1 MKNLFIWVDDAK
13 WDEIRGDLLRLHECA
28 GYFAGEEGDPIQR
41 LFETLVP
48 DGMPARFFAAN
59 TTMHRDRVRLML
71 RPVLGERQW
80 PFPVGR
86 SLCVRASWNRN
97 DPNPNFRI
105 ERVSEVS
112 DAACRSFEREIE
124 VFTFQDDPNRRLR
137 RIENVL
143 TPEFIASLP
152 PISQQTERRLENW
165 TDYLEWKRKLVRETA
180 RGLRYIDWKIK
191 GKSLIFTVAG
201 QDRESLQ
208 LQWDGLRRE
217 DVSAFDLSISEDTWA
232 LNLNDKS
239 RRPKSLRL
247 GEVRPLRGIRPAAR
261 PAGCPWP
268 NLMVAEL
275 EVDFSD
281 EAISSARQAE
291 DKDEFLQAL
300 VEDWPTDGFVA
311 VPVSGDLAL
320 IARHERTLR
329 DLREQGG
336 YAPYL
341 SAYLFDITQ
350 ANLPAC
356 ISPVETWLRTDL
368 NEGQRDAVAK
378 ILAAPDLC
386 LIQGPPGTG
395 KTTVIAEAT
404 YQLVQAG
411 RRVLLASQAHTAV
424 DNVLERLGKVPEI
437 RCIRLGNSEK
447 LSKAGQE
454 FAQDRVLERY
464 YGAIADKCDAQWLA
478 RWTRDDTD
486 EKSLTDWLERADPA
500 RADCERDVTALQ
512 DAERQRE
519 ALARQIH
526 TEEERL
532 REQRAE
538 NERRE
543 RIRVGIVALYTLLD
557 GGVPNATVEILLPQ
571 ATEVVV
577 AVAPLR
583 AAGLKGA
590 LSLADWEAAPDAQ
603 PALFANLLKWWREL
617 AERRRMLAR
626 DAERLRGAGTGP
638 LRDPAVTAQITDL
651 EREITLVQ
659 DQMESDDSL
668 VVQWRQLRKRQKSLE
683 QSSGGLD
690 QRAYEDLLVD
700 ATPILG
706 ASSARDA
713 LLRVESLIAAI
724 DECARPVGAAV
735 EELRNRARAAEAEAC
750 PRSVDET
757 TLGQLLANRETT
769 DREIATLQKRC
780 AARRGV
786 LDQLHGEFNGSPVA
800 KQTPARSFDDAMRQA
815 TELLESI
822 RTRSSNARNARTAW
836 EGLLGDWVRELRNP
850 ATRKADQSHF
860 VEKYIRQCNVVAITC
875 NEKSQTL
882 EECAQ
887 THFDVVIVDE
897 VSKATPTELLM
908 PLMRA
913 RTAVLVGDHR
923 QLPPLFK
930 ENNEA
935 FSWDE
940 VTPEDESAARTA
952 LTKDNLRRFE
962 KMVTAS
968 LFKEHFER
976 ASDQIRSRL
985 EIQYRMHPQ
994 IMGAVNHFYD
1004 GRLVCGLA
1012 DPDNSRD
1019 HNLEIRAHDGAPLIT
1034 RKHHIAWFDTSR
1046 DPTGMSAT
1054 EDLDESGR
1062 PLRSNRLEARLI
1074 AEALVRLDE
1083 ASVSA
1088 GWSHRRRREVGVV
1101 SFYAR
1106 QLRLIREEIHARMP
1120 DGPKALDIDV
1130 NTVIR
1135 YQGKEKPIVLVS
1147 LVRNTRG
1154 RVSSRSNIA
1163 QYQFI
1168 NVAFSRAQ
1176 ELLVVFGAC
1185 DLFRPYEVE
1194 LPNMDS
1200 AGARKRAVYKDI
1212 LDELARN
1219 GRLFPCERLLSPSA
1233 YRQMARPEAPA
1244 QPRRP
1249 ADPRSSERRGGRR

>member
-1 MKNLFIWVDDAK
+1 MKNLFIWVDEDSREK
-13 WDEIRGDLLRLHECA
+13 VHDDLLRLHKSA
-28 GYFAGEEGDPIQR
+28 SYFAGVEGDPIER
-41 LFETLVP
+41 LLDTVVS

-59 TTMHRDRVRLML
+59 TTMQGDWVRLML
-71 RPVLGERQW
+71 RPVLGERPW
-80 PFPVGR
+80 PFPAGR
-86 SLCVRASWNRN
+86 SLCLRASWKRN
-97 DPNPNFRI
+97 YPNPEFRI
-105 ERVSEVS
+105 ERVSEIS
-112 DAACRSFEREIE
+112 DAACRPFEREIE
-124 VFTFQDDPNRRLR
+124 VFTYRADPHRRLPR
-137 RIENVL
+137 NDNVL
-143 TPEFIASLP
+143 TQEFIASLP

-180 RGLRYIDWKIK
+180 RGLRYIEWKTK
-191 GKSLIFTVAG
+191 GKSLLFTVAG
-201 QDRESLQ
+201 QDQKSLQ
-208 LQWDGLRRE
+208 LQSEALRRE
-217 DVSAFDLSISEDTWA
+217 DVSAFELSISAHEWN
-232 LNLNDKS
+232 LNLNEKQG
-239 RRPKSLRL
+239 RPKSLRL
-247 GEVRPLRGIRPAAR
+247 GEARSLREIRSVKNLAR
-261 PAGCPWP
+261 CPWP
-268 NLMVAEL
+268 NPMLAVL
-275 EVDFSD
+275 EVEFSD
-281 EAISSARQAE
+281 EAISQARQAE
-291 DKDEFLQAL
+291 DQTEFLQSL
-300 VEDWPTDGFVA
+300 VEDLPTDGFVA

-320 IARHERTLR
+320 IARHDRTLR
-329 DLREQGG
+329 ELQEQGG

-350 ANLPAC
+350 ANLPAS
-356 ISPVETWLRTDL
+356 IPPVETWLRTDL
-368 NEGQRDAVAK
+368 NESQRDAVAK

-404 YQLVQAG
+404 YQLVHAG

-437 RCIRLGNSEK
+437 RCIRLGNREK
-447 LSKAGQE
+447 LSKVGQE

-464 YGAIADKCDAQWLA
+464 YGAIADKCEAQWLTP
-478 RWTRDDTD
+478 WKTDDAD
-486 EKSLTDWLERADPA
+486 EKSLTDWLARADPA
-500 RADCERDVTALQ
+500 RADHDRDIKALRDTEEQ
-512 DAERQRE
+512 LES
-519 ALARQIH
+519 LLRQIR

-532 REQRAE
+532 GKQRAE

-543 RIRVGIVALYTLLD
+543 QIRAGIAALYTLLD
-557 GGVPNATVEILLPQ
+557 GSVPNATVEILLPQ
-571 ATEVVV
+571 ATDVVV
-577 AVAPLR
+577 AAAPLR
-583 AAGLKGA
+583 TVGLKGA
-590 LSLADWEAAPDAQ
+590 LSLPDWEAAPDAQ
-603 PALFANLLKWWREL
+603 PALFANLIKWSREL
-617 AERRRMLAR
+617 VGRKTMLAR

-638 LRDPAVTAQITDL
+638 LRDPAVAAQIAEL
-651 EREITLVQ
+651 ERDMKRVE

-668 VVQWRQLRKRQKSLE
+668 TVQWQQLRKRRKSLE

-706 ASSARDA
+706 AKRACDA
-713 LLRVESLIAAI
+713 LLRVESLITAI
-724 DECARPVGAAV
+724 DECARQVGAAI
-735 EELRNRARAAEAEAC
+735 EALRNRARTVEAEAC
-750 PRSVDET
+750 PRSVDES
-757 TLGQLLANRETT
+757 TLDQFLAKRKAL
-769 DREIATLQKRC
+769 DWEIANFQKRC
-780 AARRGV
+780 AARRGI
-786 LDQLHGEFNGSPVA
+786 LDQLLGEFNGFPVT
-800 KQTPARSFDDAMRQA
+800 KRTPARSFDDAMCRA
-815 TELLESI
+815 KALLESI
-822 RTRSSNARNARTAW
+822 RTRSSDVKNTRTAW
-836 EGLLGDWVRELRNP
+836 EGLLGEWVRELRNH
-850 ATRKADQSHF
+850 ATRQADQAHF
-860 VEKYIRQCNVVAITC
+860 VENYIRQCNVVAITC
-875 NEKSQTL
+875 NEKSKTL
-882 EECAQ
+882 EDRAQ

-913 RTAVLVGDHR
+913 RKAVLVGDHR

-940 VTPEDESAARTA
+940 VTPEDESVARTA

-968 LFKEHFER
+968 LFKEHFEK
-976 ASDQIRSRL
+976 APDQIRSRL

-1004 GRLVCGLA
+1004 GRLACGLA
-1012 DPDNSRD
+1012 DPDNDRD
-1019 HNLEIRAHDGAPLIT
+1019 HKLEIRAHDGAPLIT
-1034 RKHHIAWFDTSR
+1034 RKHHVAWFDTSR
-1046 DPTGMSAT
+1046 DPTGEYVT
-1054 EDLDESGR
+1054 EDLDESKR

-1088 GWSHRRRREVGVV
+1088 GWSRQKRREVGVV

-1106 QLRLIREEIHARMP
+1106 QLRMIRNEIDERMP

-1154 RVSSRSNIA
+1154 RLSSRSNIA

-1176 ELLVVFGAC
+1176 ELLIVFGAC
-1185 DLFRPYEVE
+1185 DLFRPFEVE
-1194 LPNMDS
+1194 LANMDS
-1200 AGARKRAVYKDI
+1200 SGARKRAVYKDV

-1219 GRLFPCERLLSPSA
+1219 GQLFPCERLLSPTA
-1233 YRQMARPEAPA
+1233 YRQMARADAPA
-1244 QPRRP
+1244 QARRP
-1249 ADPRSSERRGGRR
+1249 ADPRLSGRRGGRR